1 MSLPTAPVAHANPL
15 GSQVA
20 AELSDRV
27 NYYPWDRDLICGLLQ
42 GIEFGLCDRLR
53 RLPDPVIG
61 KRLLQTGE
69 PTFASIMATRGLNVR
84 FGKAVH
90 QSFTNVYNDRQSK
103 RLWLTINT
111 AKLPFNIRLNT
122 GSRAINQVSLQAGY
136 PRASWHIRCNRQLRK
151 QDSKQN

>member
-42 GIEFGLCDRLR
+42 GVEFGLCDRLR

-61 KRLLQTGE
+61 KRLLQPSE
-69 PTFASIMATRGLNVR
+69 PAFTHVSDGHAQQETVKQCFQLGL
-84 FGKAVH
+84 
-90 QSFTNVYNDRQSK
+90 
-103 RLWLTINT
+103 L
-111 AKLPFNIRLNT
+111 
-122 GSRAINQVSLQAGY
+122 
-136 PRASWHIRCNRQLRK
+136 RQLIRSPEERD
-151 QDSKQN
+151 QWNLSGLMRFFVL